1 MAEVEPS
8 PSDAPVVIEGLS
20 RHFGKKVALDAVSL
34 TVPRGVV
41 FGLVGENGAGKT
53 TLIRHILGLLRAER
67 GAVRVFGRDPVAQPE
82 IVLARIGYLSEDR
95 DLPNRMTIRELMRY
109 TSAFYPSWDAQ
120 YAEELRKTFD
130 LDPDAKVRTLS
141 RGQRAQAGLLIAL
154 AYRPDLLLLDEPSAG
169 LDAVVRRDILGAVI
183 RTVADEGRT
192 VLFSSH
198 LLDEVER
205 VSDRIAMI
213 ERGRIILEGTL
224 DEVKASHRLLGFRLG
239 HIPTTTPAIPGA
251 LSCEGRGRDWTLVAN
266 GRLEEV
272 QAALKNLGAEIV
284 EERVPSLEEVFV
296 ARVRGARQT
305 REAR

>member
-1 MAEVEPS
+1 MANHELN
-8 PSDAPVVIEGLS
+8 PSDAPVVISGLF
-20 RHFGKKVALDAVSL
+20 RRFGKKLALDNVTL

-53 TLIRHILGLLRAER
+53 TIIRHILGLLRAER
-67 GAVRVFGRDPVAQPE
+67 GKVRVFGRDPVLQPE

-95 DLPNRMTIRELMRY
+95 DLPNRMSIKELLRY
-109 TSAFYPSWDAQ
+109 TSAFYPNWDPH

-130 LDPDAKVRTLS
+130 LDPYAKVRTLS

-213 ERGRIILEGTL
+213 ERGRIIIEGAL
-224 DEVKASHRLLGFRLG
+224 DEVKESHRLLGFRLG
-239 HIPTTTPAIPGA
+239 HTPNTTPEIPGA
-251 LSCEGRGRDWTLVAN
+251 LSCEGRGREWTVVAN
-266 GRLEEV
+266 GRMDEV
-272 QAALKNLGAEIV
+272 QTALSQLGAEIV

-296 ARVRGARQT
+296 ARVRGARHT
-305 REAR
+305 RGAR